1 MVAMEVLSPSVVD
14 AEERPPQGA
23 TGGASA
29 VAVAVAAALRAR
41 SRGRS
46 SGVAASLSADPS
58 VLEQGRPPW
67 LRAELPLL
75 RQPPAEVRAGVDEL
89 EVDLTDLGATTSSR
103 WTSRCRRT
111 SRLEP
116 WPPPLPLALLRRAD
130 FSSRAGPATPPP
142 LPSSAGGGSRQLI
155 FSSSPSCCWR
165 GATTASVGPANRPS
179 CASASPGYEGGSG
192 AV

>member
-23 TGGASA
+23 TGGAS
-29 VAVAVAAALRAR
+29 AVAVAAALRAR

-75 RQPPAEVRAGVDEL
+75 HQPPAEVRAGVDEL

-111 SRLEP
+111 
-116 WPPPLPLALLRRAD
+116 
-130 FSSRAGPATPPP
+130 
-142 LPSSAGGGSRQLI
+142 
-155 FSSSPSCCWR
+155 
-165 GATTASVGPANRPS
+165 
-179 CASASPGYEGGSG
+179 
-192 AV
+192 